1 MISMKTQPY
10 SIKSAVIQKSFT
22 IFSSPHSGSFY
33 DETFEGN
40 ADLELVDLRSSED
53 AFVDELFSDVNSY
66 GSQLLSAVAPRSF
79 VDLNRSFDELDP
91 KLIIGVK
98 KGKETNKVKSGLG
111 VVPRVVA
118 KDKSINSEMITLDE
132 AKERLNSYY
141 FPYHESLKKMVN
153 ETKQQFGSALLID
166 CHSMPKSAVKG
177 LERFKYKSPDI
188 VLGDCFGSSCSKE
201 ILERVE
207 NVIKA
212 HGFNV
217 IRNYPF
223 SGGYITKHYGR
234 PDLNQHALQIEINRS
249 LYMNEKKIIKN
260 NDFNEF
266 KEKIRAISIDL
277 IQIGYQS
284 DCLAAE

>member
-1 MISMKTQPY
+1 
-10 SIKSAVIQKSFT
+10 
-22 IFSSPHSGSFY
+22 
-33 DETFEGN
+33 
-40 ADLELVDLRSSED
+40 
-53 AFVDELFSDVNSY
+53 
-66 GSQLLSAVAPRSF
+66 
-79 VDLNRSFDELDP
+79 
-91 KLIIGVK
+91 
-98 KGKETNKVKSGLG
+98 
-111 VVPRVVA
+111 
-118 KDKSINSEMITLDE
+118 
-132 AKERLNSYY
+132 
-141 FPYHESLKKMVN
+141 
-153 ETKQQFGSALLID
+153 
-166 CHSMPKSAVKG
+166 MPKSAVKG

-207 NVIKA
+207 IVIKA

>member
-1 MISMKTQPY
+1 M
-10 SIKSAVIQKSFT
+10 
-22 IFSSPHSGSFY
+22 
-33 DETFEGN
+33 
-40 ADLELVDLRSSED
+40 
-53 AFVDELFSDVNSY
+53 DELFSDVNSS

-141 FPYHESLKKMVN
+141 FPYHDSLKKMVN
-153 ETKQQFGSALLID
+153 ETKQKFGSALLID

-234 PDLNQHALQIEINRS
+234 PDLNQHALQIELNRS